1 MSFAWVQKRGDVAY
15 HRIRVSDDGTQK
27 IDKFFEEGTDFIHRV
42 IGSFVARKY
51 VDKANLAAI
60 TLAPADTSAAEGAP
74 EPMVVESTTE
84 TETATK
90 TDIPGPKSEE
100 TVSGEERTDAMKIE
114 NEKNENEES
123 AEKAGEAKAQE
134 AAVAKTEEHGEGG
147 ETREDDEDGGG
158 VNGPSVLVHCSE
170 GRSRSPTLLIAYL
183 MRYAKWSLKV
193 P

>member
-1 MSFAWVQKRGDVAY
+1 
-15 HRIRVSDDGTQK
+15 VSDDGTQK

-60 TLAPADTSAAEGAP
+60 TPAAGVTAPAPADTSAAESAGAP
-74 EPMVVESTTE
+74 EPMVVESTAE

-90 TDIPGPKSEE
+90 TDISDPKSEE
-100 TVSGEERTDAMKIE
+100 TVSSSGEERTDAMKIE

-123 AEKAGEAKAQE
+123 AEKVGEAKAQE
-134 AAVAKTEEHGEGG
+134 AAVAKKEENGEGG
-147 ETREDDEDGGG
+147 EAREDDEDGG

>member
-1 MSFAWVQKRGDVAY
+1 
-15 HRIRVSDDGTQK
+15 VSDDGTQK

-60 TLAPADTSAAEGAP
+60 TPAAGVTALAPADTSAAELAGAP
-74 EPMVVESTTE
+74 EPMVVESTAE

-90 TDIPGPKSEE
+90 TDISGPKSEE
-100 TVSGEERTDAMKIE
+100 TVSGSGEERTDAMKIE
-114 NEKNENEES
+114 NENENEES

-134 AAVAKTEEHGEGG
+134 AAVAKTEENGEGG
-147 ETREDDEDGGG
+147 EAQEDDDDKDGGG

>member
-1 MSFAWVQKRGDVAY
+1 
-15 HRIRVSDDGTQK
+15 VSDDGTQK

-60 TLAPADTSAAEGAP
+60 TPAAVTALAPADTSAAESAGAP
-74 EPMVVESTTE
+74 EPMVVESTA
-84 TETATK
+84 ETATTTK
-90 TDIPGPKSEE
+90 TDISGLKSEE
-100 TVSGEERTDAMKIE
+100 TVIGSGEERTDAMKIE

-123 AEKAGEAKAQE
+123 AETAGEAKAQE
-134 AAVAKTEEHGEGG
+134 TAVVRTEENGEGQGGG
-147 ETREDDEDGGG
+147 EAREDDEEGGG

-193 P
+193 R